1 MNTNIDKKIEL
12 LANIAKEHNYTDSNI
27 NKIIEAANFAKIK
40 HEGQFRASG
49 EPYIIHPIE
58 TAIILID

>member
-1 MNTNIDKKIEL
+1 METNIEKKIIN
-12 LANIAKEHNYTDSNI
+12 LAKIAEEHNYNK
-27 NKIIEAANFAKIK
+27 NNVEKIIKAANFAKNK